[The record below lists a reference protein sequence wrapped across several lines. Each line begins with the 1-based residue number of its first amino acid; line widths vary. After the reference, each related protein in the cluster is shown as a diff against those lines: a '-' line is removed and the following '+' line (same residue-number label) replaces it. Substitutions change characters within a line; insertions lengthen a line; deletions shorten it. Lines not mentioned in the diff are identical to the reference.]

1 MKKELILLLVFM
13 SYSLVIAQGIPINQD
28 PIFGI
33 AVNDIVETFSKSGN
47 DFGFEE
53 LTGEDLNEF
62 KEYLGA
68 GIENL
73 PEIELGGVGEVENG
87 EIDYGSSIIKFSKSI
102 DGRENQLKD
111 IFLNND
117 LNLCEIIYS
126 KGNLVIY
133 FAGPKNDNL
142 NLLEKGQERI
152 ERNSMEEGSK
162 FVTESCNV
170 KKSNNKILILVAGLI
185 SLFIIILIIL
195 FKFR

>member
-87 EIDYGSSIIKFSKSI
+87 EIDYGSSIIKFSESI

-126 KGNLVIY
+126 RGNLVIY

-142 NLLEKGQERI
+142 NLLE
-152 ERNSMEEGSK
+152 RNSMEEGSK

-170 KKSNNKILILVAGLI
+170 KESNNKILILVAGLI